1 VSANSSGGQ
10 EEAKPRRRWQDRI
23 RDGLRKILTNK
34 NREPSVQYKGLQQG
48 YICWIDEPLNWRRVT
63 RRFRIAGWC
72 FSKKGEAIEG
82 LRACIGDHQFAI
94 RHGLARPDVARIHPD
109 QDGALRSGFEVMV
122 EASSGAVHDL
132 RVEARHSE
140 GLWREVF
147 SQRIVVLRKAGG
159 SYEDW
164 IRNYDTLR
172 WGDRFRIRKQIRS
185 IRLKPRFSILLP
197 VSGSTVGHLK
207 EAIESVRAQL
217 YPDWQLLLVLDAV
230 LPDETRRF
238 LNCLA
243 GRDNR
248 IQVRDRTNREGVDSA
263 LEEALVLSDGDYIF
277 FLGSQDKL
285 ASTALYFVL
294 QAVNDDPEAR
304 LFYSD
309 EDTLDS
315 AGFRINPHFKPDWNW
330 QLLLGRNYV
339 SDLCVYRA
347 GLIKSL
353 DFSASFEDSHLY
365 DLLLRCAEKITPGQI
380 RHIPRVLYHR
390 RAPLGT
396 LGPESAVRAVQEHLK
411 RQGIAAEVTLQINQ
425 NYRRVRYVIPGVRP
439 SVSIIIPT
447 RDMSQLLRPCL
458 ESILEKTTYS
468 PFEIIVVDNGSRDA
482 AALNYLAEVSR
493 DPRVH
498 LLRLDEEFNYSRLI
512 NFGVQNS
519 EAEFVA
525 LVNNDVKVINPEWLE
540 EMVSQAMQPGIGAV
554 GPRLIY
560 PDGRIQQAG
569 VILGAGLHGVAEV
582 AHRGL
587 PKGDQGYFGRAA
599 LAQELSA
606 VGAACMLVRRS
617 AYLEVGGFD
626 EENLKI
632 AFNDIDFC
640 LKLLQRGARILYTPY
655 VELYHHEH
663 ASRGSEYTA
672 ANEQRFTREIEFMK
686 KKWKETLLTD
696 RNYNPNLSLDRELFA
711 PAFPPRV
718 TKPWQPT

>member
-1 VSANSSGGQ
+1 M
-10 EEAKPRRRWQDRI
+10 
-23 RDGLRKILTNK
+23 RDGLRKILTNM
-34 NREPSVQYKGLQQG
+34 NREPPAQYKGLQQG

-63 RRFRIAGWC
+63 RRFRLAGWC
-72 FSKKGEAIEG
+72 FSKNSEAIEG
-82 LRACIGDHQFAI
+82 LRAWIGDHQFAVS
-94 RHGLARPDVARIHPD
+94 HGLSRPDVARIHSD
-109 QDGALRSGFEVMV
+109 QEGALQSGYEAMV
-122 EASSGAVHDL
+122 EAPSGAVHDL
-132 RVEARHSE
+132 RFEARHSE
-140 GLWREVF
+140 GLWREIF
-147 SQRIVVLRKAGG
+147 SQRIVVSRKAGG

-164 IRNYDTLR
+164 IRNYDTLQ

-185 IRLKPRFSILLP
+185 FRLKPRFSILLP
-197 VSGSTVGHLK
+197 VSGSIVDHLK
-207 EAIESVRAQL
+207 ETIESVRAQF
-217 YPDWQLLLVLDAV
+217 YPDWQLVLLLDAV
-230 LPDETRRF
+230 VPDETRRI

-243 GRDNR
+243 ERDSR

-263 LEEALVLSDGDYIF
+263 LEEAWALIDGDYIF

-285 ASTALYFVL
+285 ARTALYFVL
-294 QAVNDDPEAR
+294 HAVNDDPEVR
-304 LFYSD
+304 LIYTD

-315 AGFRINPHFKPDWNW
+315 AGSRINPHFKPDWNW

-339 SDLCVYRA
+339 SDLCVFRA
-347 GLIKSL
+347 DLIKSL
-353 DFSASFEDSHLY
+353 DFSLRFQDPHLY

-493 DPRVH
+493 DPRLH

-525 LVNNDVKVINPEWLE
+525 LVNNDVMVINPEWLE

-569 VILGAGLHGVAEV
+569 VILGAGLHSVAEV

-640 LKLLQRGARILYTPY
+640 LKLLQRGTRILYTPY
-655 VELYHHEH
+655 AELYHHEH

-672 ANEQRFTREIEFMK
+672 ANERRFTREIEFMK

-696 RNYNPNLSLDRELFA
+696 RNYNPNLSLGRELFA

-718 TKPWQPT
+718 TKPWQPI

>member
-1 VSANSSGGQ
+1 M
-10 EEAKPRRRWQDRI
+10 

-34 NREPSVQYKGLQQG
+34 NREPSAQYKGLQQG

-63 RRFRIAGWC
+63 RRFRLAGWC
-72 FSKKGEAIEG
+72 FSKNGEAIEG
-82 LRACIGDHQFAI
+82 LRACIGDRQFAVS
-94 RHGLARPDVARIHPD
+94 HGLARPDVARIHPD
-109 QDGALRSGFEVMV
+109 QEGALQSGFEVMV
-122 EASSGAVHDL
+122 EAPSGAVHDL
-132 RVEARHSE
+132 RFEARHSE
-140 GLWREVF
+140 GLWREIF
-147 SQRIVVLRKAGG
+147 SQRIVVSRKAGG

-185 IRLKPRFSILLP
+185 FRLKPRFSILLP

-207 EAIESVRAQL
+207 EAIESVRAQF

-230 LPDETRRF
+230 LPDETRRI

-243 GRDNR
+243 GRDSR
-248 IQVRDRTNREGVDSA
+248 IQVRDRSNREGVDSA
-263 LEEALVLSDGDYIF
+263 LEEALALSDGDYIF

-285 ASTALYFVL
+285 APTALYFVL
-294 QAVNDDPEAR
+294 HAVNDDPEAR
-304 LFYSD
+304 LIYTD

-347 GLIKSL
+347 DLIKSL
-353 DFSASFEDSHLY
+353 DFSASFEGPHLY

-396 LGPESAVRAVQEHLK
+396 LGPESAARAVQEHLK

-482 AALNYLAEVSR
+482 ATLNYLAEVSR
-493 DPRVH
+493 DSRVH

-512 NFGVQNS
+512 NLGVQNS

-525 LVNNDVKVINPEWLE
+525 LVNNDVMVINPEWLE

-554 GPRLIY
+554 GPRLLY

-640 LKLLQRGARILYTPY
+640 LKLLERGARILYTPY
-655 VELYHHEH
+655 AELYHHEH

-696 RNYNPNLSLDRELFA
+696 RNYNPNLSLGRELFA